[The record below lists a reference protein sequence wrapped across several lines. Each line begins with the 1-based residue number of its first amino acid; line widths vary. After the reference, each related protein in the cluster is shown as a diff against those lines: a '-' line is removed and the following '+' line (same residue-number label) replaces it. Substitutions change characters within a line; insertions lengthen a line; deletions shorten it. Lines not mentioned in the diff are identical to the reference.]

1 MPARV
6 FGASRS
12 AACVGAPPEVKPG
25 TDGTH
30 EHRALPSP
38 SRRHPAPRQTAQPPP
53 QAMERAPFATA
64 VASLPATRAAR
75 LAQSQ
80 VWVRWAFRARSASSA
95 GNWTEA
101 PRPLSSMLGGERQ
114 GRSLRPPAGP
124 ACFCSAVQR
133 EACAPRSASAQPQLP
148 LRATAPPPRRTSRA
162 AAVAFAARRVAAA
175 SRQRLPRAWRM
186 RAPAACRCHRLRP
199 VSRATTR
206 RRRRTAAIA
215 RPRRCGR
222 CFGGAP
228 RTGPSALGRAAPP
241 HRTCAPAW
249 RNRCTSTAC
258 PLATAAA
265 PPPPPSARSRYYP
278 SSNHRT

>member
-38 SRRHPAPRQTAQPPP
+38 SWRHPAPRQTAQPPP

-64 VASLPATRAAR
+64 VASLPATRATR

-101 PRPLSSMLGGERQ
+101 PRPLSSMLGERRRQ

-124 ACFCSAVQR
+124 ACFCSAVER
-133 EACAPRSASAQPQLP
+133 EACAPQSASAQPPARRAPAPPAQPPAPQLP

-162 AAVAFAARRVAAA
+162 AAVAFAA
-175 SRQRLPRAWRM
+175 
-186 RAPAACRCHRLRP
+186 
-199 VSRATTR
+199 
-206 RRRRTAAIA
+206 
-215 RPRRCGR
+215 
-222 CFGGAP
+222 
-228 RTGPSALGRAAPP
+228 
-241 HRTCAPAW
+241 
-249 RNRCTSTAC
+249 
-258 PLATAAA
+258 
-265 PPPPPSARSRYYP
+265 
-278 SSNHRT
+278 